1 MFDEDLLEMVR
12 NKKRKAYSSATHLL
26 IVLPDIC
33 MLDYLATD
41 GGVTTRILRLSE
53 TALLFFI

>member
-1 MFDEDLLEMVR
+1 MFDED
-12 NKKRKAYSSATHLL
+12 LL